1 MFVRRYWLF
10 LVILIQ
16 SQIVFGQLTLSGKII
31 DGKNGEPLPYVSIV
45 VKATSKGS
53 VSNTD
58 GFFTLQNI
66 PSDTA
71 TIQMSYLGYGVQSY
85 QLTPEKFQG
94 ITTFQLTKQAI
105 DLKTF
110 EVTDKSNQTI
120 ELSSQTSRVS
130 INPAQLQ
137 NLPNLGE
144 VDVFRG
150 LQLLPGVSG
159 TSESSSGLYVRGG
172 TPDQNLV
179 LLDGINI
186 YHVDHF
192 FGIFSPFNAFA
203 IKDVQFYKG
212 GFPAEFGG
220 RLSSVVDLTAKT
232 GNAKKPSVGI
242 NGNLLSVNGV
252 IESPLPKKMGSV
264 LIAARR
270 SYTDVLESPTYKT
283 LFQNVAEQD
292 QDDLGFGLGG
302 INQVDPKFFFYDV
315 NAKITLT
322 PTDKDVFSLSFF
334 SSRDN
339 LDNSSIQN
347 FGDFGKLETVD
358 KTNWGNDGYSL
369 KWSRQF
375 TPKFYSKAIASY
387 SKYNSDYT
395 LGNNFY
401 STDSAGVDTLLFS
414 FNTSQK
420 NTVEDVTFRWD
431 SEYKYRSNHTLKL
444 GTWITYN
451 EIDYLN
457 VLDDTLT
464 LQNRFETGATNAFY
478 VQNQSVFNKLTTEV
492 GLRASYFT
500 PTQKMYYEP
509 RFNFTYNVFGNFSV
523 KGAWG
528 IYRQFINRVILENVF
543 GGSRDFWLLSDGKTL
558 PVSVSQHYI
567 LGAAFE
573 DKTWLVDV
581 EAYRKNLGGL
591 LEYSLRFGG
600 FDATNDNFDN
610 LFFRGTGVVNGL
622 DFLVQRK
629 MGAFT
634 GWVGYTLSKVDYTFS
649 KINQGRSFP
658 ALHDQRHEAKLIASY
673 KLGKFDF
680 ASTFIYATGKPFT
693 APVGQYFITML
704 DGTQRQYVHFGDKNS
719 QRLPNYHRLDFSITY
734 NYKLNFAEGNAGIS
748 FFNVYNRRNIKYKRF
763 FLREFDPETFM
774 PIPPEL
780 VETDIV
786 LLGFVPNLFLSIKF

>member
-431 SEYKYRSNHTLKL
+431 GEYKYRSNHTLKL

-509 RFNFTYNVFGNFSV
+509 RFNFTYNVFGNFRV